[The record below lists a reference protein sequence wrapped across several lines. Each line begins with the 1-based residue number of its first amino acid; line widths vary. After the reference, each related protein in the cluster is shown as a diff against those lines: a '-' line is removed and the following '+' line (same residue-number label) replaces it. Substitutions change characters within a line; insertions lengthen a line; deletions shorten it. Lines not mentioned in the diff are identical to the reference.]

1 MAGIFQDHI
10 NPSLQKG
17 FRSHYPAYGDT
28 RSKAA
33 ITQRKILVEM
43 LNALIKAENDV
54 TNIRDIV
61 RTEQMG
67 GEQFLLSPSPAS
79 PSVAEK
85 TLQRYSGDTTPG
97 SGAGKGDY
105 TPDCFG
111 CGGPHPWSKQVD
123 GKYVVICPRA
133 GEPGIKEKAE
143 LNIQKFQSRKRK
155 NARTNKKRRNLNT
168 VNWEDIPEKRCEVLI
183 SQRAKLSTPDTSSV
197 STISGGTSGG
207 GIIRR
212 SHITLLQD
220 VVVLSTQSSKPQIP
234 IAIHSPMPHLS
245 LQTGTATDERD
256 CPALRCMLDTGAS
269 LSTANFHYMEAV
281 VQRYPHILKA
291 LYLPEDYAAIILSGI
306 VTSAS
311 DAPITTELPVGFEI
325 HLPYAT
331 KDGNGTSL
339 LVAAGPD
346 VAVNLILGLPFIKAT
361 GMIVDFIDNVCQ
373 AKHLLCDPFPIDF
386 RRATKSI
393 PVLGDRDA
401 ATNGVDF
408 SQVDHVLGKLRAHYA
423 RAAGTPTISQD
434 GPTSHPSSVGGAPP
448 RHVSFKTRW
457 VAPPKLAHDTNDY
470 QQQVLGDLGYL

>member
-1 MAGIFQDHI
+1 
-10 NPSLQKG
+10 
-17 FRSHYPAYGDT
+17 
-28 RSKAA
+28 
-33 ITQRKILVEM
+33 
-43 LNALIKAENDV
+43 
-54 TNIRDIV
+54 
-61 RTEQMG
+61 
-67 GEQFLLSPSPAS
+67 
-79 PSVAEK
+79 
-85 TLQRYSGDTTPG
+85 
-97 SGAGKGDY
+97 
-105 TPDCFG
+105 
-111 CGGPHPWSKQVD
+111 
-123 GKYVVICPRA
+123 
-133 GEPGIKEKAE
+133 
-143 LNIQKFQSRKRK
+143 
-155 NARTNKKRRNLNT
+155 
-168 VNWEDIPEKRCEVLI
+168 
-183 SQRAKLSTPDTSSV
+183 
-197 STISGGTSGG
+197 
-207 GIIRR
+207 
-212 SHITLLQD
+212 
-220 VVVLSTQSSKPQIP
+220 
-234 IAIHSPMPHLS
+234 MPHLS
-245 LQTGTATDERD
+245 LQMGTATDERD

-281 VQRYPHILKA
+281 VRRYPHILKA

-423 RAAGTPTISQD
+423 RAAGTPTISRD
-434 GPTSHPSSVGGAPP
+434 GPTSHPSSAGGAPP
-448 RHVSFKTRW
+448 KHVSFKTRW